1 MIENAFN
8 LSGKI
13 PLYVLGI
20 SLYTSDSKAVQK
32 TTRSIYIT
40 IIMTNTSFLETAMF
54 DWHFHWNLSE
64 LLSTPLTIRTIW
76 IIMILW
82 NYPYAREKA
91 WK

>member
-20 SLYTSDSKAVQK
+20 SLHTSDSKAVQK

-40 IIMTNTSFLETAMF
+40 IIMTNTIFLETTMF
-54 DWHFHWNLSE
+54 D
-64 LLSTPLTIRTIW
+64 
-76 IIMILW
+76 
-82 NYPYAREKA
+82 
-91 WK
+91 

>member
-20 SLYTSDSKAVQK
+20 SLHTSDSKAVQK

-40 IIMTNTSFLETAMF
+40 IMTNTIFLETAMF
-54 DWHFHWNLSE
+54 D
-64 LLSTPLTIRTIW
+64 
-76 IIMILW
+76 
-82 NYPYAREKA
+82 
-91 WK
+91 

>member
-8 LSGKI
+8 LSEKI

-40 IIMTNTSFLETAMF
+40 IIMTNTFFLETAMF
-54 DWHFHWNLSE
+54 D
-64 LLSTPLTIRTIW
+64 
-76 IIMILW
+76 
-82 NYPYAREKA
+82 
-91 WK
+91 